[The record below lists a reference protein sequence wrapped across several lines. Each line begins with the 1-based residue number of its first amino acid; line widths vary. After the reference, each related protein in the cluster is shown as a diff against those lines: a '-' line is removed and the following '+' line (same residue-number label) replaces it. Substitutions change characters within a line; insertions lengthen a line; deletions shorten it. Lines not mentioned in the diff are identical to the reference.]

1 MWPWEHAAVGYLAY
15 SLALRALGKD
25 PPSDVGTI
33 LLLFGTQLPDLVDKP
48 LSWGLGVFP
57 SGYALGHSVLVALP
71 IGALVLA
78 AGVCTARRR
87 AAVAFVVGYWA
98 HLIADVMNP
107 LRYRAR
113 PAPERVLWPLV
124 PGTPY
129 DQDLGLGRG
138 VAYLGDFLVTLQ
150 SMDPATLVV
159 VYLLLPA
166 GTALLWLHDGAP
178 GVGVVVRILDPDR
191 ELRRDT

>member
-15 SLALRALGKD
+15 SLALRTLGKD
-25 PPSDVGTI
+25 PPSDGGTV

-57 SGYALGHSVLVALP
+57 TGYAIGHSVLVALP
-71 IGALVLA
+71 LGAIVLA
-78 AGVCTARRR
+78 AGVR
-87 AAVAFVVGYWA
+87 ASRVRPAVAFVVGYWA

-107 LRYRAR
+107 LRYRAP
-113 PAPERVLWPLV
+113 PAPERILWPLV

-129 DQDLGLGRG
+129 DQDLGLKRG
-138 VAYLGDFLVTLQ
+138 VAYLGEFLATLQ
-150 SMDPATLVV
+150 SMDPVSLVV

-166 GTALLWLHDGAP
+166 GTALLWLRDGAP